1 MPRPLRTS
9 LTSLLVRDARI
20 VLAGA
25 VLACSIAVAATSV
38 GAQKARQPVRI
49 LMLYGL
55 PPDAPVVSVFTQRL
69 RQTVRDET
77 TSPVEFYE
85 EYLDLDRFPGRTI
98 QLARYFAEKYRGL
111 QVDAIVAVG
120 SIALKFA
127 TEQLDAVLPRVPVVF
142 ALTVENIIDVAKLPS
157 NVTGR
162 LIPLPFDS
170 ILNMARG
177 LQPRARE
184 VVIVGG
190 VAAID
195 SFAVSSAVRAVAA
208 LHEEL
213 DVVILRGLAYDSLL
227 VKLRRLPSDAIVLL
241 AYFRQ
246 DQRGQ
251 IFGPGEVMSSIAGA
265 SAAPVYGYSRVW
277 LGEGIVGGALV
288 SQADEGTSTGRL
300 VGRILRLPRGSP
312 LPSPIAASVS
322 YAVDWRQLNRWG
334 LSEDGL
340 PPNTEVLFRT
350 PSVWERYHGAILAS
364 LGLIT
369 GQSLLIALLLLER
382 QRRVRAQLAVADQAA
397 YEQTIADLT
406 TDAVRHAPEQAP
418 RALEDALGRV
428 AQYAG
433 ASKAVLVQYADA
445 CARPMTRLHWPYSA
459 ALANAPGDGSVLAT
473 PGDGDDVGLQIPLE
487 ADGTSIGVLQ
497 LYRDDVRQE
506 WAPRLVSRLDAA
518 GDLIA
523 GAIARAQAARAV
535 RRGEELNR
543 AVLAS
548 LSTQIAILDANGTI
562 IRVNDA
568 WRQLAYTGGV
578 TVERDAFL
586 GQNYLDECLRA
597 DDRGCH
603 GAGDIRRGIETVLD
617 RGAWHFR
624 QEYNWS
630 SPDARWYE
638 LRVDRLEHEDGGA
651 IISHIDITDRHLA
664 EVKAEETRRQ
674 VAHLGRVAMVGELA
688 AAVSHELR
696 QPLAAIRANAE
707 AGERLLGMTPPDLGE
722 ARQIFR
728 DIVSDDIRAADT
740 IDHIRLLL
748 RKDEPT
754 NRIVDLNEI
763 CRQAVHLLKRDA
775 LLRRTRLELSLESQ
789 LRPIAGDP
797 IQLQQVVLNLALNAL
812 DSASASAVDPTV
824 TVCTALHG
832 REVEISVRDT
842 GPGLPPNVEQH
853 LFESF
858 FSTKAQGLGMGLVI
872 VRSIVERHHGRVRAE
887 NDVSGGG
894 AVFRVL
900 LPIS

>member
-1 MPRPLRTS
+1 VPQAPRTS
-9 LTSLLVRDARI
+9 LTLLLVRDARI
-20 VLAGA
+20 VLAAA
-25 VLACSIAVAATSV
+25 VLACSIAAAPPAAR
-38 GAQKARQPVRI
+38 AQSARQPVRL

-69 RQTVRDET
+69 RQTLRDET

-85 EYLDLDRFPGRTI
+85 EYLDLDRFPGRTT
-98 QLARYFAEKYRGL
+98 QLARYFAEKYRG
-111 QVDAIVAVG
+111 VHIDAIVAVG
-120 SIALKFA
+120 SIALHFA
-127 TEQLDAVLPRVPVVF
+127 TEQLDAFLPRVPVVF

-162 LIPLPFDS
+162 LIPLPFAS

-177 LQPRARE
+177 LQPHARQ

-195 SFAVSSAVRAVAA
+195 SFAVSTAMGAVAS
-208 LHEEL
+208 LHEKL

-227 VKLRRLPSDAIVLL
+227 VTLRGLPSDAIVLL

-251 IFGPGEVMSSIAGA
+251 IFGPGEIMSSIARA

-288 SQADEGTSTGRL
+288 SHADEGASIGRL

-312 LPSPIAASVS
+312 LPRPIVADVS
-322 YAVDWRQLNRWG
+322 YAVDWRQLKRWG

-350 PSVWERYHGAILAS
+350 PSAWERDRGAILAS
-364 LGLIT
+364 LGLLI

-382 QRRVRAQLAVADQAA
+382 QRRVRAQLVVADQAA

-406 TDAVRHAPEQAP
+406 TDAVRHSPEQAP
-418 RALEDALGRV
+418 SALEDAIGRV

-445 CARPMTRLHWPYSA
+445 CARPMTMLHWPYSA
-459 ALANAPGDGSVLAT
+459 EVTNAPGDGSTLAT
-473 PGDGDDVGLQIPLE
+473 PSDGDDLGLEIPLE

-506 WAPRLVSRLDAA
+506 WAPRLVNRLDSA
-518 GDLIA
+518 GELIA
-523 GAIARAQAARAV
+523 GAMARAQAARAV

-597 DDRGCH
+597 EDRGCR
-603 GAGDIRRGIETVLD
+603 GAGRRQARHRD
-617 RGAWHFR
+617 RAR
-624 QEYNWS
+624 S
-630 SPDARWYE
+630 RRLALSPGVQLVVARRA
-638 LRVDRLEHEDGGA
+638 LVRAARRPARARRRRRH
-651 IISHIDITDRHLA
+651 HLA
-664 EVKAEETRRQ
+664 Y
-674 VAHLGRVAMVGELA
+674 
-688 AAVSHELR
+688 
-696 QPLAAIRANAE
+696 
-707 AGERLLGMTPPDLGE
+707 
-722 ARQIFR
+722 
-728 DIVSDDIRAADT
+728 
-740 IDHIRLLL
+740 
-748 RKDEPT
+748 
-754 NRIVDLNEI
+754 
-763 CRQAVHLLKRDA
+763 
-775 LLRRTRLELSLESQ
+775 
-789 LRPIAGDP
+789 
-797 IQLQQVVLNLALNAL
+797 
-812 DSASASAVDPTV
+812 
-824 TVCTALHG
+824 
-832 REVEISVRDT
+832 
-842 GPGLPPNVEQH
+842 
-853 LFESF
+853 
-858 FSTKAQGLGMGLVI
+858 
-872 VRSIVERHHGRVRAE
+872 RHHRSPSR
-887 NDVSGGG
+887 
-894 AVFRVL
+894 
-900 LPIS
+900 

>member
-1 MPRPLRTS
+1 
-9 LTSLLVRDARI
+9 

-25 VLACSIAVAATSV
+25 VLACSIAPA
-38 GAQKARQPVRI
+38 GARAQTARPPVRI

-55 PPDAPVVSVFTQRL
+55 PPDAPAVSVFTQRL
-69 RQTVRDET
+69 RETVRDEAS
-77 TSPVEFYE
+77 SPVEFYE
-85 EYLDLDRFPGRTI
+85 EYLDLDRFPGRTP
-98 QLARYFAEKYRGL
+98 QLARYFAEKYREL
-111 QVDAIVAVG
+111 RVDAIVAVG
-120 SIALKFA
+120 SMALHFA
-127 TEQLDAVLPRVPVVF
+127 TKQLDTLLPSVPVVF
-142 ALTVENIIDVAKLPS
+142 ALTVENIIDVAKLPP

-162 LIPLPFDS
+162 LIPLPFAS
-170 ILNMARG
+170 ILSMARG
-177 LQPRARE
+177 LQPDARQ

-190 VAAID
+190 VASID
-195 SFAVSSAVRAVAA
+195 SFAVSTAIRAVAS
-208 LHEEL
+208 LREKL

-227 VKLRRLPSDAIVLL
+227 VELSRLPSHAIVLL

-251 IFGPGEVMSSIAGA
+251 IYGPGEIMSSIARA

-277 LGEGIVGGALV
+277 LGEGIVGGALI
-288 SQADEGTSTGRL
+288 SHDDEGRSSGHL

-312 LPSPIAASVS
+312 LPAPIVASVS
-322 YAVDWRQLNRWG
+322 YAVDWRQLKRWG
-334 LSEDGL
+334 LSEDKL
-340 PPNTEVLFRT
+340 PPNTEVFFRT
-350 PSVWERYHGAILAS
+350 PSVWERYSTPILAS

-382 QRRVRAQLAVADQAA
+382 QRRVRAQLTVGDQAA

-406 TDAVRHAPEQAP
+406 TDAVRHAPEGAP

-428 AQYAG
+428 ARYAG

-445 CARPMTRLHWPYSA
+445 CARPATTLHWPYSA
-459 ALANAPGDGSVLAT
+459 GVAKVPGDGSMLAT
-473 PGDGDDVGLQIPLE
+473 PAAGDDLGLQIPLE
-487 ADGTSIGVLQ
+487 ADGASIGMLQ
-497 LYRDDVRQE
+497 LYRKDVRQE
-506 WAPRLVSRLDAA
+506 WSPRLVSRLDAA
-518 GDLIA
+518 GELIA
-523 GAIARAQAARAV
+523 GAMARAQAARDV

-597 DDRGCH
+597 EDRGCRE
-603 GAGDIRRGIETVLD
+603 AGDVRRGVETVLD

-624 QEYNWS
+624 HEYSWS
-630 SPDARWYE
+630 SPDERWYE

-651 IISHIDITDRHLA
+651 IITHIDITDRHLA
-664 EVKAEETRRQ
+664 ELKAEETRRQ

-707 AGERLLGMTPPDLGE
+707 AGERILEMTPLDLGE

-740 IDHIRLLL
+740 IDHIRSLL
-748 RKDEPT
+748 RKDEPSK
-754 NRIVDLNEI
+754 RSVDLNEI

-775 LLRRTRLELSLESQ
+775 LLRRTRLDLSLESR
-789 LRPIAGDP
+789 LRPIDGDP

-812 DSASASAVDPTV
+812 DSASSSAVDPAV
-824 TVCTALHG
+824 TVGTSLHG
-832 REVEISVRDT
+832 SEVEISVRDT
-842 GPGLPPNVEQH
+842 GPGLPPNVQQH

-858 FSTKAQGLGMGLVI
+858 FSTKAHGLGMGLVI

-894 AVFRVL
+894 GAVFRVL
-900 LPIS
+900 LPTS

>member
-1 MPRPLRTS
+1 M
-9 LTSLLVRDARI
+9 
-20 VLAGA
+20 
-25 VLACSIAVAATSV
+25 
-38 GAQKARQPVRI
+38 RI
-49 LMLYGL
+49 LILYGL
-55 PPDAPVVSVFTQRL
+55 PPDAPAVSVFTQRL
-69 RQTVRDET
+69 RETVRDET
-77 TSPVEFYE
+77 PSPVEFYE
-85 EYLDLDRFPGRTI
+85 EYLDLDRFPGRI
-98 QLARYFAEKYRGL
+98 PQLGRYFAEKYGELR
-111 QVDAIVAVG
+111 VDAVIAVG
-120 SIALKFA
+120 SIALHFA
-127 TEQLDAVLPRVPVVF
+127 TEQLETFLPRVPVVF
-142 ALTVENIIDVAKLPS
+142 ALTVENIIELAKLPS

-162 LIPLPFDS
+162 LIPLPFAS
-170 ILNMARG
+170 MLSMARR
-177 LQPRARE
+177 LQPDARQ

-195 SFAVSSAVRAVAA
+195 SFAVSTATRAVAL
-208 LHEEL
+208 LHEKL

-251 IFGPGEVMSSIAGA
+251 IFGPGEIMSSIARA
-265 SAAPVYGYSRVW
+265 SAAPVYGYSRVS
-277 LGEGIVGGALV
+277 LGDGIVGGALI
-288 SQADEGTSTGRL
+288 SHADEGVNTGRL
-300 VGRILRLPRGSP
+300 VGRILRLPKGSP
-312 LPSPIAASVS
+312 LPSPIAASTS
-322 YAVDWRQLNRWG
+322 YAVDWRQLKRWG
-334 LSEDGL
+334 LSEDRL
-340 PPNTEVLFRT
+340 PPNTEILFRT
-350 PSVWERYHGAILAS
+350 PSVWERYHGAILMS

-369 GQSLLIALLLLER
+369 GESLLIALLLLER
-382 QRRVRAQLAVADQAA
+382 QRRLRAQFAVADQAA

-428 AQYAG
+428 ARYAG

-445 CARPMTRLHWPYSA
+445 CARPMTMLQWPYSA
-459 ALANAPGDGSVLAT
+459 ELTSGPRNGSMLAT
-473 PGDGDDVGLQIPLE
+473 HGDGDDLGLQIPLE

-497 LYRDDVRQE
+497 LYRNDVGEE
-506 WAPRLVSRLDAA
+506 WSPRLVSRLDAA
-518 GDLIA
+518 GELIA

-568 WRQLAYTGGV
+568 WRQLAYTAGV

-597 DDRGCH
+597 EERGCRE
-603 GAGDIRRGIETVLD
+603 AGDVRRGIETVLD
-617 RGAWHFR
+617 HGAWHFR
-624 QEYNWS
+624 HEYNWS
-630 SPDARWYE
+630 SPDERWYE

-651 IISHIDITDRHLA
+651 IITHIDITDRHLA
-664 EVKAEETRRQ
+664 ELKAEETRRQ

-707 AGERLLGMTPPDLGE
+707 AGELFLGMTPPDLGE

-728 DIVSDDIRAADT
+728 DIVNDDIRAAEI

-754 NRIVDLNEI
+754 KRSVDLNEI
-763 CRQAVHLLKRDA
+763 CRQAVQLLKRDA
-775 LLRRTRLELSLESQ
+775 LLRRTRLELSLESR
-789 LRPIAGDP
+789 LTPIAGDP
-797 IQLQQVVLNLALNAL
+797 VQLQQVVLNLALNAL
-812 DSASASAVDPTV
+812 ESASTAAFDPAV
-824 TVCTALHG
+824 TVSTALHG

-858 FSTKAQGLGMGLVI
+858 FSTKAQGLGMGLAI

-887 NDVSGGG
+887 NDVAGGGG

-900 LPIS
+900 LPLS